1 MRIVVFLILWIAFS
15 VGTPLI
21 MHVLFG
27 STEYPLVS
35 IGAVI
40 GFVGGALV
48 SALITGLFRDEQRS
62 GSK

>member
-27 STEYPLVS
+27 SEEYPLVS

>member
-1 MRIVVFLILWIAFS
+1 MRIVVFFMLWIVFS
-15 VGTPLI
+15 LGTPLS

-27 STEYPLVS
+27 SQEYPLVS

-48 SALITGLFRDEQRS
+48 SALITGLFRDDQPS